1 MGLFDMYSDAM
12 QRVAETMQRADPFG
26 PIGAAGEVVA
36 GLFGTVDLVSNHGVD
51 AMWNRR
57 ADLGEVASIAQG
69 MLPLA
74 KQTLIIAGGLKTVL
88 AMQYQCGFTST
99 PEDGDGYSQSA
110 QRFNTVADRLGSA
123 FPDER
128 WQGDAAEAYSEENR
142 KQEDRARRMPGVDLD
157 VLMAISSEAGAVQT
171 TRRILD
177 NAATLMGNAIAPAL
191 AARAIPG
198 RAGTAISREIEIAAV
213 GVSLPTCIWY
223 MNRLTEH
230 AEHSARTMAAAA
242 RAYDAIADEC
252 YPDKM

>member
-1 MGLFDMYSDAM
+1 MGLFDTYSDAM
-12 QRVAETMQRADPFG
+12 QRVAGLMQRADPFG
-26 PIGAAGEVVA
+26 PIGAAGEVVS
-36 GLFGTVDLVSNHGVD
+36 GLFGATEL
-51 AMWNRR
+51 
-57 ADLGEVASIAQG
+57 LGEHGADALWNLAGDIGEVSSVAMAL
-69 MLPLA
+69 LPAA
-74 KQTLIIAGGLKTVL
+74 KQTDVISAGLRTVL
-88 AMQYQCGFTST
+88 AMQYQCGFTNT

-142 KQEDRARRMPGVDLD
+142 RQQDRARRMPGIDLD

-177 NAATLMGNAIAPAL
+177 NAATLMGNAITPAL
-191 AARAIPG
+191 AARAIPRVG
-198 RAGTAISREIEIAAV
+198 KAISLEIEIAAV

-230 AEHSARTMAAAA
+230 AEHSAQTMAAAA
-242 RAYDAIADEC
+242 RAYDVIADEC